1 VLGLPPRHMHMRLG
15 LVACSVVVACVL
27 LPGCAAFPP
36 PTREGASSPAPPG
49 TEALES
55 PAAAAPR
62 VAASGAGASAA
73 VEEQDQL
80 QKALEE
86 WHAAYRNLKVA
97 LRQICTGEESCVVQN
112 SGWPPAQHSASG
124 VSPPSR
130 FTAVRRSSD
139 ATEGA
144 EGSWGDEAPQRGA
157 SGETHAEGTSPVTM
171 SWREMSF
178 SGIVLQGFTFALSP
192 LVPKCPLPPSSVSHQ
207 RARHTSCLPRHTM
220 RRCGPSPGTCCL
232 QRRRACG
239 LAIGCPI
246 TCAKGLLTSKVR
258 TRAHASPP
266 CVSLPVANLEKAA
279 TMPTTFGAT
288 RNSDLNQHTNS
299 FCCPLILLTNAA
311 VPTAV
316 GL

>member
-36 PTREGASSPAPPG
+36 PTREGASSPATPG

-73 VEEQDQL
+73 VEEQDQF

-86 WHAAYRNLKVA
+86 WHVAYRNLKVA
-97 LRQICTGEESCVVQN
+97 LRQLCTGEESCVVQD
-112 SGWPPAQHSASG
+112 SGWQPAQHSASG

-130 FTAVRRSSD
+130 FTAVRPSSD

-157 SGETHAEGTSPVTM
+157 SGETHAEETSPVTI
-171 SWREMSF
+171 SWREMSL
-178 SGIVLQGFTFALSP
+178 SGIVLQGFTFALST

-207 RARHTSCLPRHTM
+207 RARQSSCLPRHTM
-220 RRCGPSPGTCCL
+220 RRCGPSSASCCL
-232 QRRRACG
+232 QRRRTCG
-239 LAIGCPI
+239 LAIGCLI
-246 TCAKGLLTSKVR
+246 TYAKGLLTSEVR
-258 TRAHASPP
+258 TRADASHRLA
-266 CVSLPVANLEKAA
+266 SLY
-279 TMPTTFGAT
+279 
-288 RNSDLNQHTNS
+288 Q
-299 FCCPLILLTNAA
+299 
-311 VPTAV
+311 
-316 GL
+316 